1 MNTQDFK
8 NYINNIRKEA
18 LEIGYSITTM
28 DKYLSIW
35 NKFINWKNETHFI
48 YDEKEYS
55 KFLLEYYKFDVNKY
69 TNKSKSHYQQLMR
82 SKKEY

>member
-1 MNTQDFK
+1 MHTQDFRD
-8 NYINNIRKEA
+8 YINNIRKEA

-48 YDEKEYS
+48 YDEK
-55 KFLLEYYKFDVNKY
+55 DVNVNMKCHK
-69 TNKSKSHYQQLMR
+69 NVIIKMS
-82 SKKEY
+82 